1 MLFWFFTFSFIYSF
15 YTMAT
20 VFPTSCPPSAHT
32 SILPPP
38 SIHSSISIQKTASLL
53 WIIYKTWPINYQTW
67 CFFDFYQNLINNWKL
82 LQKSISINKNQFL
95 KSIFLVK
102 VHRFV
107 QIFCYTLPSCTNI
120 YVYSLYMRRSPWTI
134 LLDGQELETG

>member
-1 MLFWFFTFSFIYSF
+1 MLFWFFTFLLFTHFTPWPQFS
-15 YTMAT
+15 
-20 VFPTSCPPSAHT
+20 
-32 SILPPP
+32 LPPVLP
-38 SIHSSISIQKTASLL
+38 VPTPLFCLPIHPFFHFYSENSQSFMDNIQNLA
-53 WIIYKTWPINYQTW
+53 YQLSNLVL
-67 CFFDFYQNLINNWKL
+67 FDFYQNLINNWKL